1 MASKG
6 GVYSTYESNFSKYAA
21 QHWSEDGSSWED
33 ANYYDRAE
41 IFYNWYNRTGD
52 SSYLAKANALAV
64 DYRTNYL
71 EANDYGT
78 SAHWSQIAG
87 VALHYLATGD
97 EASRTAVG
105 RVADTFAL
113 PYYSDNVGNVKAEMD
128 QRIQARTLES
138 FLYAKQINAPSAAGN
153 NWDKLLTSSLDK
165 ILSAQS
171 ADGAWHFSNSDGAVV
186 PFMAGMLNDTLI
198 DYYTNYKADARI
210 PAAIKKSVDYLW
222 SHTWDEKS
230 QSFNYIEFNAKGEV
244 KEPAPDL
251 NNMIVDGFGF
261 VYKMTGDATYK
272 ERGDKIFTGGVN
284 GAWLEGS
291 KQFNEQYTSSLKYLA
306 YTLGDGNVSAPT
318 PQPVQTSL
326 VKTHVSYTLA
336 ADEIN
341 LTATGSSAISLMGN
355 ALDNVIKG
363 NAAANKIYGGA
374 GNDTLSGGSGN
385 DRLTGSSGNDTL
397 TGGAGKDAFVFNAK
411 PNAKTNIDKIVDF
424 KHGEDSIW
432 LDNAIFTKL
441 GKAGSSSD
449 PAALNKAFFTVGTKA
464 KDANDHVI
472 YDKGTG
478 KLFYDADGSGH
489 GAAVQIATL
498 SKGLALS
505 HSDFFVV

>member
-1 MASKG
+1 MRRNA
-6 GVYSTYESNFSKYAA
+6 VPTLAVTALLCAA
-21 QHWSEDGSSWED
+21 APAAAERARAADTGSDSPVAQKDGSSRRASDVRDTVLRTAGPALSVQETTILGEPFQRYENRFRVFAERHWRSD
-33 ANYYDRAE
+33 GHAWDAANYYDRAK
-41 IFYNWYNRTGD
+41 IFYVWWARTGD
-52 SSYLAKANALAV
+52 DTLLKRAGDLAV

-105 RVADTFAL
+105 RVADTFAQ

-165 ILSAQS
+165 ILSAQA

-272 ERGDKIFTGGVN
+272 ERGDKIFAGGVN

-291 KQFNEQYTSSLKYLA
+291 KQFNQQYTTSYRYASLRERA
-306 YTLGDGNVSAPT
+306 
-318 PQPVQTSL
+318 
-326 VKTHVSYTLA
+326 
-336 ADEIN
+336 E
-341 LTATGSSAISLMGN
+341 
-355 ALDNVIKG
+355 
-363 NAAANKIYGGA
+363 
-374 GNDTLSGGSGN
+374 
-385 DRLTGSSGNDTL
+385 
-397 TGGAGKDAFVFNAK
+397 AK
-411 PNAKTNIDKIVDF
+411 R
-424 KHGEDSIW
+424 
-432 LDNAIFTKL
+432 
-441 GKAGSSSD
+441 
-449 PAALNKAFFTVGTKA
+449 
-464 KDANDHVI
+464 
-472 YDKGTG
+472 
-478 KLFYDADGSGH
+478 
-489 GAAVQIATL
+489 
-498 SKGLALS
+498 
-505 HSDFFVV
+505 

>member
-1 MASKG
+1 MAYKG
-6 GVYSTYESNFSKYAA
+6 NDFGAKIEAIIGLDRRSRIGMRRSAIPTLAVTALLCAA
-21 QHWSEDGSSWED
+21 EPAASERARAVDTGSPSPVAQNDGSSRRASDVRDTVLRTAGPALSVQQATILGEPFQRYENRFRVFAERHWRSD
-33 ANYYDRAE
+33 GHAWDAANYYDRAK
-41 IFYNWYNRTGD
+41 IFYVWWARTGD
-52 SSYLAKANALAV
+52 DTLLKRAGDLAV

-291 KQFNEQYTSSLKYLA
+291 KQFNQQYTTSYRYASLREQ
-306 YTLGDGNVSAPT
+306 G
-318 PQPVQTSL
+318 
-326 VKTHVSYTLA
+326 
-336 ADEIN
+336 E
-341 LTATGSSAISLMGN
+341 
-355 ALDNVIKG
+355 
-363 NAAANKIYGGA
+363 
-374 GNDTLSGGSGN
+374 
-385 DRLTGSSGNDTL
+385 
-397 TGGAGKDAFVFNAK
+397 AK
-411 PNAKTNIDKIVDF
+411 R
-424 KHGEDSIW
+424 
-432 LDNAIFTKL
+432 
-441 GKAGSSSD
+441 
-449 PAALNKAFFTVGTKA
+449 
-464 KDANDHVI
+464 
-472 YDKGTG
+472 
-478 KLFYDADGSGH
+478 
-489 GAAVQIATL
+489 
-498 SKGLALS
+498 
-505 HSDFFVV
+505 